1 MSTVT
6 YLLLRFS
13 CLSAV
18 SCSGFQ
24 PQGQPAAPIEA
35 DGLSQYL
42 EAEFGIRIMGQYLIP
57 GGIKNR
63 LDMPKHTEP

>member
-42 EAEFGIRIMGQYLIP
+42 EAGFGIRITGQYLIP
-57 GGIKNR
+57 G
-63 LDMPKHTEP
+63 E